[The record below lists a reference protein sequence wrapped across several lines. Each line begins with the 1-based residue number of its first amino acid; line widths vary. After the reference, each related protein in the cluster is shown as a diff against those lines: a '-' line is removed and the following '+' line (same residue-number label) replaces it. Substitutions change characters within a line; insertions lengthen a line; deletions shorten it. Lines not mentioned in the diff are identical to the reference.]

1 MDSPQAVVVLI
12 TAASQEEAHRLADVL
27 LVKRQAACVSI
38 LPRVNSF
45 FWWQDT
51 IETAEE
57 NLLIVKTVSSL
68 LPLLVETVKSGHSYQ
83 VPEIIALPVVGG
95 NLDYLNWIAREI
107 GNQPEGD

>member
-12 TAASQEEAHRLADVL
+12 TAASQEEARRLADAL
-27 LVKRQAACVSI
+27 LAKRQAACVSI

-51 IETAEE
+51 LETAEE

-68 LPLLVETVKSGHSYQ
+68 LPPLVETVKGGHSYR
-83 VPEIIALPVVGG
+83 VPEIIALPAVGG
-95 NLDYLNWIAREI
+95 NRDYLDWVARET
-107 GNQPEGD
+107 GNRPEGE